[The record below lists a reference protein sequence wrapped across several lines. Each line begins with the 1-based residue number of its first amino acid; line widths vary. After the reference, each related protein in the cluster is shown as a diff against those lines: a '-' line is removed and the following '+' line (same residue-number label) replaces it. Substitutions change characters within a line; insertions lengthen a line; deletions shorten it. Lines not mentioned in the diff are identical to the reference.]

1 MALTQSSSSSS
12 SSSLFSTSGPYG
24 ACKKF
29 PALNRTLPRP
39 RRWVPEESNPRQ
51 ED

>member
-1 MALTQSSSSSS
+1 MALTQSSSSS

-39 RRWVPEESNPRQ
+39 RLGFQRSRTPRQ